1 MEIMREGHQDE
12 NTDDDEEIKISKF
25 EKTTNSEMKK
35 QKNERERERSRGR
48 PTVNGLFQN
57 FSPVISF
64 RLFGLP
70 EHKNPNQEKK
80 SGIFVDGQAT
90 WRPLNR
96 AQTTH
101 HHFLFA

>member
-12 NTDDDEEIKISKF
+12 NTDDDEGIKISKN

-35 QKNERERERSRGR
+35 QKNERERSRGR

-70 EHKNPNQEKK
+70 EHKNSNQEKK
-80 SGIFVDGQAT
+80 KVESLLTGKQLGG
-90 WRPLNR
+90 
-96 AQTTH
+96 H
-101 HHFLFA
+101 